1 MKRYNKRQVMK
12 DAHRLYNNDFQRRGR
27 SWSECLRAAWSWELD
42 AVNNFLA
49 LMSAYSNHILITV
62 LVLALVIY
70 GLITIILKSKEVN
83 AFIKE
88 EKTNE
93 NWYKGIDS
101 ETLSYAMGYGRGNNF
116 YCGD

>member
-27 SWSECLRAAWSWELD
+27 YWSECLRAAWSWERDAVKVFEEKAARLD
-42 AVNNFLA
+42 AMIAASWKAHNER
-49 LMSAYSNHILITV
+49 
-62 LVLALVIY
+62 
-70 GLITIILKSKEVN
+70 KE
-83 AFIKE
+83 A
-88 EKTNE
+88 KTNE

>member
-27 SWSECLRAAWSWELD
+27 SGSECLRAAWSWERDAVKVFEEKAARLD
-42 AVNNFLA
+42 AMIAASWKAHNER
-49 LMSAYSNHILITV
+49 
-62 LVLALVIY
+62 
-70 GLITIILKSKEVN
+70 KE
-83 AFIKE
+83 A
-88 EKTNE
+88 KTNE

>member
-27 SWSECLRAAWSWELD
+27 SWSECLRAAWSWERDAVKVLEEKAARLD
-42 AVNNFLA
+42 AMIAASWKAHEKN
-49 LMSAYSNHILITV
+49 
-62 LVLALVIY
+62 
-70 GLITIILKSKEVN
+70 LKVVMDMIFNRSE
-83 AFIKE
+83 
-88 EKTNE
+88 
-93 NWYKGIDS
+93 GIDS

>member
-27 SWSECLRAAWSWELD
+27 SWSECLRAASSWKAHNER
-42 AVNNFLA
+42 
-49 LMSAYSNHILITV
+49 
-62 LVLALVIY
+62 
-70 GLITIILKSKEVN
+70 KE
-83 AFIKE
+83 A
-88 EKTNE
+88 KTNE

>member
-27 SWSECLRAAWSWELD
+27 SWSECLRAAWSWERD
-42 AVNNFLA
+42 AVK
-49 LMSAYSNHILITV
+49 V
-62 LVLALVIY
+62 LEESWKAHNER
-70 GLITIILKSKEVN
+70 KE
-83 AFIKE
+83 A
-88 EKTNE
+88 KTNE